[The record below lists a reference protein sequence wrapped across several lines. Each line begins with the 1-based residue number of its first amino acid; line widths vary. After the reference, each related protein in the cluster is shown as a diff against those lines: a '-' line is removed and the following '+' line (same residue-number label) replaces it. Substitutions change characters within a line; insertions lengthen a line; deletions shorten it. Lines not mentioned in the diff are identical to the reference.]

1 MRSGMTVSVIP
12 AQAGIQG
19 DGRRWPIGC
28 LDARQMRSGM
38 TRALQGDT
46 VTYAHIVGWGK
57 YVPPKVMTNHDI
69 AKIVDTSDEWI
80 VPRTGIRE
88 RRIAGPKESAF
99 TMGYAAAREALEKAD
114 ILPSEVGLII
124 CATATPEHTF
134 PSTASLIQ
142 DALGATHAGAFDL
155 SAGCAGFVYALSIA
169 SQIIQGGGHKVVL
182 VAGSETL
189 SRVVNW
195 KDRGTCILFGDG
207 AGAVV
212 LQASEQPGGILSTL
226 VRSDGSGGDLLII
239 PAGGSKM
246 PASPESILRNQH
258 TIQMDGSEVFRFA
271 TRVVDKATREVV
283 AQAGLTLDD
292 IELFIPHQANLRI
305 IKAGARALNVDESRV
320 FVNLEKYGNTSSA
333 SIPLAL
339 CEAVEQG
346 RIRPGDHIVL
356 IGFGAGL
363 AWAAATIQWGPP
375 PEPRQRTLPE
385 KAVRAVIYPF
395 GLVRSRVLRVWYR
408 LESRVAG
415 SPRPT
420 RIDEHGKKK

>member
-1 MRSGMTVSVIP
+1 MHRE
-12 AQAGIQG
+12 
-19 DGRRWPIGC
+19 
-28 LDARQMRSGM
+28 
-38 TRALQGDT
+38 DT
-46 VTYAHIVGWGK
+46 VIYAHIVGWGK
-57 YVPPKVMTNHDI
+57 YVPPKVMTNHDL

-88 RRIAGPKESAF
+88 RRMAGPKESTF

-114 ILPSEVGLII
+114 ILPTEVDLII

-155 SAGCAGFVYALSIA
+155 SAGCAGFVYALSIGA
-169 SQIIQGGGHKVVL
+169 QVIQGGGHKVVL
-182 VAGSETL
+182 VVGSETL
-189 SRVVNW
+189 SRVTNW

-212 LQASEQPGGILSTL
+212 LRASEQRGGVLSTL

-239 PAGGSKM
+239 PAGGSKL
-246 PASPESILRNQH
+246 PASAETVLRNQH
-258 TIQMDGSEVFRFA
+258 TIQMDGGEVFRFA
-271 TRVVDKATREVV
+271 ARVVDKATREVV
-283 AQAGLTLDD
+283 KQAGLTLDD
-292 IELFIPHQANLRI
+292 IELFVPHQANLRI
-305 IKAGARALNVDESRV
+305 IRAGARALEVDESRI

-339 CEAVEQG
+339 CEAVECG

-363 AWAAATIQWGPP
+363 AWAAATVLWGPP
-375 PEPRQRTLPE
+375 PEPRKRTLPQQ
-385 KAVRAVIYPF
+385 AVRVAIYPF
-395 GLVRSRVLRVWYR
+395 ALVRSRILRVWYR
-408 LESRVAG
+408 IESRLFG
-415 SPRPT
+415 SPQPT
-420 RIDEHGKKK
+420 RIDENGKKKK